1 MSKKTEICFGNP
13 LFNGTRWRLD
23 AAMQHTLEQM
33 VARGADEG
41 TVALKIQIAME
52 KHTDKIGAVC
62 EMVPRFE
69 CRVESSV
76 PFKVSTKENINNDD
90 AMIWDGDAWVLET
103 DVEQTMLE
111 DLRNGREA

>member
-13 LFNGTRWRLD
+13 LFNDTRWRLD
-23 AAMQHTLEQM
+23 ATMQHTLDQM
-33 VARGADEG
+33 VQRGADEG
-41 TVALKIQIAME
+41 TVALKIQIDIE
-52 KHTDKIGAVC
+52 KKTDKSGAVC

-76 PFKVSTKENINNDD
+76 PFKVSTKEIIHNED

>member
-52 KHTDKIGAVC
+52 KHTDKSGAVC

-69 CRVESSV
+69 RRVESRV
-76 PFKVSTKENINNDD
+76 PFKVSEKETINNDD

>member
-33 VARGADEG
+33 VERGADEG

-52 KHTDKIGAVC
+52 KHTDKSGAVC
-62 EMVPRFE
+62 EMVHRFE

-76 PFKVSTKENINNDD
+76 PFKVSTKETINNED

-103 DVEQTMLE
+103 DAEQTMLE